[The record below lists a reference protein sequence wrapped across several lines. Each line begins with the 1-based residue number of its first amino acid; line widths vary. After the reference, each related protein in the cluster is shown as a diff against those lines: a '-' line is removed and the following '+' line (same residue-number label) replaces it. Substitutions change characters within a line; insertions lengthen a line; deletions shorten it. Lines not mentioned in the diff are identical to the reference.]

1 MKFSSFSETPAVLTS
16 FVAEVCFF
24 TYAAVFLLVV
34 MLYVVA
40 LLKGVLRV

>member
-1 MKFSSFSETPAVLTS
+1 MKLSGFTETPAALMS

-34 MLYVVA
+34 MLYILA
-40 LLKGVLRV
+40 LLKGVLGV

>member
-1 MKFSSFSETPAVLTS
+1 MKFSSFSETPAVLMS

-24 TYAAVFLLVV
+24 TYGAVFLLVV